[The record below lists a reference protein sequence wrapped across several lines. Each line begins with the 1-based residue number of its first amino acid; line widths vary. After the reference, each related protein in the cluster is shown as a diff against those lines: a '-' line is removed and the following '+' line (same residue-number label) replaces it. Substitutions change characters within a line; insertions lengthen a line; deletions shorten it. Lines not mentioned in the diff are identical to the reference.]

1 MSLSVVT
8 LALVAAAAVA
18 GPASLLA
25 NAPTHLSVML
35 AGAGAAVAYGATW
48 VASRSANDLAV
59 RTMWVAWGVHAVAL
73 VLDIFGLGDGARFG
87 FAPALS
93 ATVWL
98 VVGAHAMEQ
107 RGLSRTHAAGAPNM
121 PTSPASTTVPTT
133 PTGPMAV
140 ARRGLAL
147 AGIAVCMLALV
158 YPGDVR
164 VAESPW
170 APLHWLLGIVSYGL
184 FGAAVVHA
192 WLLDRA
198 ERRMRGARV
207 ATATGSVG
215 ASGMPLMMLERLTFR
230 FVKAGFLV
238 LTLAIALGAWFAVQT
253 VAGWRWD
260 HKTVFSLLGW
270 LTFALVV
277 AGRQWRGWRGHHAT
291 RWVYIGAGLLLL
303 GYVGSRFVFEVVL
316 GRAP

>member
-25 NAPTHLSVML
+25 NAPMHLSVML

-73 VLDIFGLGDGARFG
+73 VLDILGLGDGARFG

-107 RGLSRTHAAGAPNM
+107 RGLSRT
-121 PTSPASTTVPTT
+121 SASGVPITTASPTT
-133 PTGPMAV
+133 PLGPMAV

-147 AGIAVCMLALV
+147 AGIAVCVLALA

-198 ERRMRGARV
+198 ERRMRGAR
-207 ATATGSVG
+207 ASVG
-215 ASGMPLMMLERLTFR
+215 VAPAGPSGMPLMMLERLTFR

-291 RWVYIGAGLLLL
+291 RWVYIGAALLLL

>member
-8 LALVAAAAVA
+8 LALAGAAAAASPA
-18 GPASLLA
+18 GAVGLLA
-25 NAPTHLSVML
+25 TAPVQLSVML

-73 VLDIFGLGDGARFG
+73 LLDILGLGDGARFG

-107 RGLSRTHAAGAPNM
+107 RALTRSNAPSTSTAAA
-121 PTSPASTTVPTT
+121 TPAT
-133 PTGPMAV
+133 PLGPMAV
-140 ARRGLAL
+140 ARRGLAV
-147 AGIAVCMLALV
+147 AGIAVCLMALI
-158 YPGDVR
+158 YPGELR

-198 ERRMRGARV
+198 ERRMRGSRAGIG
-207 ATATGSVG
+207 AAPAI

-230 FVKAGFLV
+230 FVTAGFLV
-238 LTLAIALGAWFAVQT
+238 LTLAIVLGAWFATQSA
-253 VAGWRWD
+253 AGWRWD

-277 AGRQWRGWRGHHAT
+277 AGRQWRGWRGHRAT
-291 RWVYIGAGLLLL
+291 RWVYFGAVLLLL